1 MARAVAE
8 LVVDASARIGEGP
21 VWNARD
27 QTLDWVDITGQ
38 TLHRFS
44 PAAETD
50 ASIAVGR
57 DIGAFAHRRGGGF
70 VLALQGGFA
79 LLDDDA
85 GTWSMLGEVESGA
98 VDVRLN
104 DGKCDRHGR
113 FWAGT
118 LAYSAERGR
127 GVLYRL
133 EPSGDVVTVMR
144 HLSISNGMD
153 WASDDRTMYFI
164 DSFAGGVDAFD
175 FDLETGELTNRR
187 QIAAVEWDETSPAG
201 LTIADGMTVDAEDHL
216 WVAIFGAGEV
226 RRYAPSGELTQVIE
240 LPVPGVTSCAFGG
253 EDMADLYITSAV
265 DLAGRTDTSAGAGGL
280 FRCRPG
286 PKGRPSYLF
295 AG

>member
-1 MARAVAE
+1 M
-8 LVVDASARIGEGP
+8 
-21 VWNARD
+21 
-27 QTLDWVDITGQ
+27 
-38 TLHRFS
+38 
-44 PAAETD
+44 
-50 ASIAVGR
+50 
-57 DIGAFAHRRGGGF
+57 
-70 VLALQGGFA
+70 
-79 LLDDDA
+79 
-85 GTWSMLGEVESGA
+85 
-98 VDVRLN
+98 
-104 DGKCDRHGR
+104 
-113 FWAGT
+113 
-118 LAYSAERGR
+118 
-127 GVLYRL
+127 
-133 EPSGDVVTVMR
+133 
-144 HLSISNGMD
+144 
-153 WASDDRTMYFI
+153 
-164 DSFAGGVDAFD
+164 DAFD